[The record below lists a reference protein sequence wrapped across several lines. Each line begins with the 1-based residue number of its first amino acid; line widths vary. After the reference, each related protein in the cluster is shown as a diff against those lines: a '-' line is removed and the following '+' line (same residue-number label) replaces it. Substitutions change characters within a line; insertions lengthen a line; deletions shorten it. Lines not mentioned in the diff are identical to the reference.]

1 MSNKFLNTDDTTS
14 TSSGDNTLINSLF
27 DGSAEIFIKSATITS
42 LNPST
47 LIKTNVLETLISSDN
62 LQIGDIQGLSTALA
76 NLEPITGPTGPTGL
90 QGIQGIQ
97 GDTGPMGPTGLQG
110 LQGIQ
115 GIQGDTGPMGPTGL
129 QGLQGIQGNTGPQGM
144 QGLTGA
150 TGPQGIQGIKGDT
163 GAKGDAGAGTEISSF
178 VYTKYSPIIPT
189 YPQPDYLAT
198 SSSALSSSYI
208 AQQAFDN
215 QIDCNIYEY
224 GFHGASDHGYD
235 VSGFANNTYLTPVIN
250 YGSIYGE
257 WVQLQ
262 YITKPNVD
270 LLPVSKI
277 VVFLNSGTVGI
288 ERSHERIYLVGSSN
302 GVEWNMVYDSF
313 SSLGENI
320 SYQIVGNQRYNIQ
333 ELSFNSLIG
342 YRYYR
347 YIVNKMPTKS
357 YMVLNELQFFSR
369 QTTLGRVIVRDIEF
383 NKPDLTISIGNLAG
397 NNSQMVAGIA
407 IGSRAGENNQGT
419 SSISIGTYCGRT
431 NQNADAISIGTYAG
445 GTNQGMNSI
454 ALGHLA
460 GYSEQ
465 SPYAIGIGYEAGNA
479 LQGDSSICLGNLAG
493 KNSQSAY
500 SVAIGNSAGKDYQ
513 GSSSI
518 AIGANAGKLN
528 QHNNTIVLN
537 ATGNDL
543 NTNVANQL
551 IVKPIRN
558 NETVSNLYSLSYN
571 SVSGEISYNNIVN
584 SAITNYINPLTP
596 TEILNPLRD
605 SVGNLYTLDSNK
617 SYYIR
622 TGGVYHV
629 SFNCRYTAVPSV
641 STNAVI
647 LQLPFTSNFN
657 MRAVGS
663 MTLTGMTGNFRIV
676 CGSSSSSCNIT
687 DQTGVNITV
696 GGLGTATKHLIAS
709 IIIIPSSA

>member
-62 LQIGDIQGLSTALA
+62 LEIGDIQGLSTALA

-110 LQGIQ
+110 LQGLQ
-115 GIQGDTGPMGPTGL
+115 GIKGDTGPMGPTGL
-129 QGLQGIQGNTGPQGM
+129 QGLQGLQGIQGN
-144 QGLTGA
+144 

-235 VSGFANNTYLTPVIN
+235 VSGFANNTYSTPVMN

-460 GYSEQ
+460 GYNTQ
-465 SPYAIGIGYEAGNA
+465 SPNAIGIGYEAGNT

-558 NETVSNLYSLSYN
+558 QENLGGLSSLSYEPI
-571 SVSGEISYNNIVN
+571 SGEITYNSFQNLVEIV
-584 SAITNYINPLTP
+584 
-596 TEILNPLRD
+596 NPLRD
-605 SVGNLYTLDSNK
+605 SAGSAFVLDSNFK
-617 SYYIR
+617 SYYVKMS
-622 TGGVYHV
+622 GMYFV
-629 SFNCRYTAVPSV
+629 SFSCRYTSIGSA
-641 STNAVI
+641 TGGNIAI
-647 LQLPFTSNFN
+647 LQLPFVSNYN
-657 MRAVGS
+657 LNAIGD
-663 MTLTGMTGNFRIV
+663 MTLTGMTGNYKIK
-676 CGSSSSSCNIT
+676 SNPNTSYCNII
-687 DQTGVNITV
+687 DQTGTNVYV
-696 GGLGTATKHLIAS
+696 SALGSATKHLIGS
-709 IIIIPSSA
+709 IVICTV